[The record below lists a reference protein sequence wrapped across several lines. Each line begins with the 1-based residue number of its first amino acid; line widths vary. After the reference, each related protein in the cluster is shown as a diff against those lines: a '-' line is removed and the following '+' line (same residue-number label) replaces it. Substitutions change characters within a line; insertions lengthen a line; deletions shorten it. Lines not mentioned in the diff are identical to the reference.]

1 MLYIRFYLVLLGTQ
15 NEKQKNRKFFTL
27 LKMGI
32 FIVNSDFRLKLK
44 KKDRIFKNFSITLLL
59 EKFK

>member
-44 KKDRIFKNFSITLLL
+44 KKRSNFQKLFYNFAPRKI
-59 EKFK
+59 

>member
-1 MLYIRFYLVLLGTQ
+1 MSYIRFYLVLLGTQ